1 MARGQNFFYQ
11 DPTADIAGNLAKAIF
26 GDPAAAAQQRQ
37 QQAEIHERQSRAG
50 LLQAQANGQIGQNEA
65 AAGLPALFQNFVT
78 ANTPP
83 PPGPGID
90 SPEFADFGTPMPAP
104 APRPDPRGVLGQL
117 VAAMGIMNGDK
128 IDPTKIMGAF
138 GAFGGD
144 DEMARRSMVAQGS
157 TPGKDFAITPERAD
171 EIAMAAAQQEQ
182 AKAFG
187 VAGINR
193 KSAFDVATI
202 NNRDDIPVANI
213 NATARRDVAEIGAA
227 NRPNGMSRGERNNNP
242 GNLEFGPLAKSL
254 GATGSDG
261 RFAIFPSYE
270 AGVKAQEALIS
281 GPSYVGGGRNTI
293 DAVITRYAP
302 PSDGNPVDSYADY
315 VSRRTGI
322 ARNQPLS
329 PAQVPLIAEAM
340 REFETGSRPGGKAGG
355 KTGGKA
361 AGKAAAGPK
370 PLKPTEL
377 KMIQGELERY
387 YPADGSLSAD
397 ARGVM
402 LTKAVER
409 FRVSGDPVSAVSGAI
424 NDLRAAGRAKREGKA
439 APARPAAPAQ
449 SAGAPVPGARKAQ
462 DGKWYVQT
470 GTKPDGRPS
479 YSRVD

>member
-1 MARGQNFFYQ
+1 MARGQNFYYQ
-11 DPTADIAGNLAKAIF
+11 DPTAAITDGIAKAIF

-50 LLQAQANGQIGQNEA
+50 LYQAQANGQIGQNEA
-65 AAGLPALFQNFVT
+65 AAGLPALLREFAA
-78 ANTPP
+78 ANAPR

-104 APRPDPRGVLGQL
+104 APRPDPTVALANL
-117 VAAMGIMNGDK
+117 VAAMGVMNGDK
-128 IDPTKIMGAF
+128 VDPTKIMGAY

-254 GATGSDG
+254 GATGTDG
-261 RFAIFPSYE
+261 RFAIFPTYE
-270 AGVKAQEALIS
+270 AGVKAQEALI
-281 GPSYVGGGRNTI
+281 GGASYVGGGRNTI
-293 DAVITRYAP
+293 DAVLMRYAP
-302 PSDGNPVDSYADY
+302 PSDGNPVDNYADY

-322 ARNQPLS
+322 ARNQRIGPEH
-329 PAQVPLIAEAM
+329 VPMIAEAM
-340 REFETGSRPGGKAGG
+340 REFETGSRPGGKGG
-355 KTGGKA
+355 KSGSKPAADKPPKPMNSKSLTMVSDELDKYYTTRGLTLTGAAKEVLRSEAIANFQQSGNPVQAVLDAVNHRARSHKAKLA
-361 AGKAAAGPK
+361 AGKPAAAKFLGY
-370 PLKPTEL
+370 E
-377 KMIQGELERY
+377 
-387 YPADGSLSAD
+387 
-397 ARGVM
+397 
-402 LTKAVER
+402 
-409 FRVSGDPVSAVSGAI
+409 
-424 NDLRAAGRAKREGKA
+424 
-439 APARPAAPAQ
+439 
-449 SAGAPVPGARKAQ
+449 VPGARQAP

-470 GTKPDGRPS
+470 GKKPDGSPS